1 MSDLAAF
8 AMHAIQ
14 ALPSAD
20 AAADAAVAATTE
32 AARMTANG
40 LVAIGKGAAYGASA
54 GGAGIGIG
62 LVVNATI
69 SSITR
74 QPEQKG
80 GLMALMFIGIA
91 FIEVF
96 GLLGFAYLFIMK

>member
-1 MSDLAAF
+1 MSHLAAF
-8 AMHAIQ
+8 ALQ
-14 ALPSAD
+14 ALQAIPAD
-20 AAADAAVAATTE
+20 AAADAAAETAKAT
-32 AARMTANG
+32 AQLTANG

-96 GLLGFAYLFIMK
+96 GLLGFAYLFIMH

>member
-1 MSDLAAF
+1 MTDLASL

-20 AAADAAVAATTE
+20 ADTAVAATTE
-32 AARMTANG
+32 VGHQTRPTA
-40 LVAIGKGAAYGASA
+40 LVAIGKGIAYGAAA

>member
-1 MSDLAAF
+1 MSQLAAF
-8 AMHAIQ
+8 ALQAVQ
-14 ALPSAD
+14 ALPAD
-20 AAADAAVAATTE
+20 AADAATQAAQ
-32 AARMTANG
+32 MTKDG
-40 LVAIGKGAAYGASA
+40 LVAIGRGVAYGASA

-62 LVVNATI
+62 LVVNSTI
-69 SSITR
+69 ASITR

-96 GLLGFAYLFIMK
+96 GLLGFAYLFIMH